1 MPRVWRWLYGRSS
14 RLGQRSLSSWFASQH
29 SSELSGRW
37 AEGLCTRTGAAHG
50 FFGKAA
56 GAGVGDPAAEDVAA
70 GTRVDPMPL
79 DPTLLNP
86 MPLDPT
92 LLDPSA
98 VQGPFL
104 SPRAGCSDAYS
115 DGECQ
120 AWTNI
125 CTPGYLV
132 CVSVWRYREHA

>member
-1 MPRVWRWLYGRSS
+1 MLHSTARSS
-14 RLGQRSLSSWFASQH
+14 LGD
-29 SSELSGRW
+29 
-37 AEGLCTRTGAAHG
+37 GLRGSAPAPAG

-56 GAGVGDPAAEDVAA
+56 GACVGDPAAEDVAA

-86 MPLDPT
+86 MLLDPTLLDPMPLDPT
-92 LLDPSA
+92 LLDPSV

-104 SPRAGCSDAYS
+104 SPRAGCSDAYG
-115 DGECQ
+115 DGECL

-132 CVSVWRYREHA
+132 CVSVWRYHERA